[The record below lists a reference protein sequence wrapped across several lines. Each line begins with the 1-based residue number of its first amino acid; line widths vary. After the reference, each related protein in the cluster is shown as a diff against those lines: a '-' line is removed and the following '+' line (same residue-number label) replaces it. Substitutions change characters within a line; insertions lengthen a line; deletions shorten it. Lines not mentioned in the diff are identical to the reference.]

1 MEAHRCQ
8 SEIEAH
14 VGTPAQASALEL
26 VHVSQVST
34 EKSVQAL
41 EKRVDALQTVRT
53 ATATLTLVRRY

>member
-1 MEAHRCQ
+1 MEAHRCR

-26 VHVSQVST
+26 VHISQVST